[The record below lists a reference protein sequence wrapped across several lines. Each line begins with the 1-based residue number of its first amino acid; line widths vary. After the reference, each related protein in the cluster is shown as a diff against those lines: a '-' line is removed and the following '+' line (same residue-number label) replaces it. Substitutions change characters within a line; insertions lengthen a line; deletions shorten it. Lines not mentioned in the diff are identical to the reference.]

1 VTEHDLNKQLP
12 RILVVDDSVVE
23 RNLSVHMVAK
33 WGYPVEF
40 AASGQE
46 AIELIERD
54 RFQLVLADWQMPG
67 MQGTELCVA
76 LRQLDLGQ
84 YTYIILMSA
93 QDDEEFLIKA
103 LDAGADDVLAKPVD
117 GNELEARLQSA
128 VRRIELQAQLTR
140 KTNEL
145 AHAHEV
151 IAQDLRAVSGLQ
163 RSFLPEAQSPFQG
176 LNYQWLSVPSKY
188 VSGDHLQVFELQRD
202 VYGFYLLDVSGH
214 GIPAA
219 VKSMQLVQMFADRS
233 NTSIVFEGRLGS
245 DGQRIVSKPRDVVAR
260 LNRLFQQTESD
271 LSYFTMI
278 YGVFNTANRNVS
290 LCQAGHPSPLLLSKG
305 STATVLGGGG
315 YPVGLFELDDFEDI
329 ELTLGDDDSLIL
341 YSDGVT
347 EVLSSSS
354 EAFGEER
361 LLEFVNQQSSQGRW
375 SELPE
380 RIQMRVQH
388 WGGSVIRQKGFED
401 DVSILMLAPR
411 PGVLD
416 QCDVVDADRQVPE
429 LIFRLQEIHESRP
442 ATSSVKAGK
451 SVVIVDDSR
460 SFLRIFEAMLHSWG
474 YTVYSAKNGHEAL
487 PLIETHQP
495 DFVLTDWDM
504 PGMSGIE
511 LCEQVRAQKQNAY
524 TYIIMITGYA
534 SRDDLLNSL
543 RVGADDF
550 MTKPVNPGE
559 LKVRLQT
566 AERIA
571 DLHTGLEHRH
581 TELSQLY
588 EALQRDMR
596 EVSRIQRALLP
607 KSKQEPW
614 PFAIQTIYQP
624 HGYVCGKQM
633 GLLETQANEHGFF
646 MLNMA
651 GQDTATALQTMALAR
666 WFSMARATRVLFPI
680 EETSSKI
687 RRYLASPEQVLSQL
701 ASISPSLKDEPPQ
714 FDLLYGLINLDQGT
728 LLVAGIGD
736 WAMVMA
742 QPGLAPAFFGSQGEP
757 PQTPGLG
764 QIIYQGVIAPGS
776 RLYFY
781 PQECANTLGVPKPQV
796 WQQSVLLDDS
806 QGHVL
811 TREFS
816 RLLDSGEHEEGAEG
830 DLCLL
835 GIQWRES
842 FDVQRTELSS
852 SRISELADEF
862 VQTGLAT
869 QDEFTAHEK
878 AFKLGEFLNYT
889 AFSAVA
895 DTVNIGV
902 LSRAV
907 RTFVEELAYS
917 EEICYNTDLVVSEAL
932 TNVMLHGFKD
942 KRPGPAQLTVLA
954 FQRGVGVLIEDLGNC
969 IPQQVLSKMHQEHS
983 FQDGLSLG
991 DLPEGGMGLAFMR
1004 MVSQRFVYQ
1013 AGQNQS
1019 PNRLLLLL

>member
-1 VTEHDLNKQLP
+1 VTEQNPNKLLP

-23 RNLSVHMVAK
+23 RNLFVHMVAK

-40 AASGQE
+40 ASNGQE
-46 AIELIERD
+46 AIALVERD

-67 MQGTELCVA
+67 MQGTEMCVA
-76 LRQLDLGQ
+76 LRQLDLGH

-93 QDDEEFLIKA
+93 QNDEEFLIKA
-103 LDAGADDVLAKPVD
+103 LDAGADDVLTKPVD

-128 VRRIELQAQLTR
+128 VRRIELQAQLAR
-140 KTNEL
+140 KADEL
-145 AHAHEV
+145 AHAHDL

-163 RSFLPEAQSPFQG
+163 RSFLPEAQSTFQG

-188 VSGDHLQVFELQRD
+188 VSGDHLQVFELQRN

-233 NTSIVFEGRLGS
+233 ATSIVFEGRVGS
-245 DGQRIVSKPRDVVAR
+245 DGQRLVSRPREVVAR

-278 YGVFNTANRNVS
+278 YGVFNTATREVS
-290 LCQAGHPSPLLLSKG
+290 LCQAGHPSPLLLSAGKP
-305 STATVLGGGG
+305 ARVLGSGG
-315 YPVGLFELDDFEDI
+315 YPVGLFDLDEFEDI
-329 ELTLGDDDSLIL
+329 ELTLGDEDSLIL

-347 EVLSSSS
+347 EVLSASG

-361 LLEFVNQQSSQGRW
+361 LLEFVDQQSSQGRW
-375 SELPE
+375 SDLPE
-380 RIQMRVQH
+380 RIQMRVQR
-388 WGGSVIRQKGFED
+388 WGGQIIEQKGFED

-416 QCDVVDADRQVPE
+416 QCEVVDADRQVPE
-429 LIFRLQEIHESRP
+429 LVFRLQEVQERRSESKP
-442 ATSSVKAGK
+442 AQVDK
-451 SVVIVDDSR
+451 SIVIVDDSR

-474 YTVYSAKNGHEAL
+474 YTVHAAKNGHQAL
-487 PLIETHQP
+487 ALIEQHQP

-511 LCEQVRAQKQNAY
+511 LCEQVRAHKQNAY

-559 LKVRLQT
+559 LKVRLKT

-571 DLHTGLEHRH
+571 NLHTGLERRH

-607 KSKQEPW
+607 KSKQDPW

-624 HGYVCGKQM
+624 QGYVCGKQM
-633 GLLETQANEHGFF
+633 GLLETQVNEHGFF

-666 WFSMARATRVLFPI
+666 WFSMARATRVLFPV
-680 EETSSKI
+680 EETSSKV
-687 RRYLASPEQVLSQL
+687 RRYLASPEKVLNQL
-701 ASISPSLKDEPPQ
+701 SSISPSLKDEPPQ

-728 LLVAGIGD
+728 LLVAGIGE

-742 QPGLAPAFFGSQGEP
+742 QPGQPPVFLGTQGK
-757 PQTPGLG
+757 QG
-764 QIIYQGVIAPGS
+764 QPTRIGQDIYQGVIKPGS

-781 PQECANTLGVPKPQV
+781 PRECAETLGVPNPEV
-796 WQQSVLLDDS
+796 WKKSVLLEDPK
-806 QGHVL
+806 GHAL

-816 RLLDSGEHEEGAEG
+816 RLLDLSRRETGLDS
-830 DLCLL
+830 DLSLM

-842 FDVQRTELSS
+842 FEVQHTTLPSARVLELV
-852 SRISELADEF
+852 DEF
-862 VQTGLAT
+862 LQTGVAL
-869 QDEFTAHEK
+869 QDEFSQHEQV
-878 AFKLGEFLNYT
+878 FKLGAFLRYT
-889 AFSAVA
+889 AFTAVA

-902 LSRAV
+902 LSRSV
-907 RTFVEELAYS
+907 RTFVEELAYA
-917 EEICYNTDLVVSEAL
+917 EGLCYNTDLAVSEAL
-932 TNVMLHGFKD
+932 TNVMLHGFKGQ
-942 KRPGPAQLTVLA
+942 RPEPIQLAVFA
-954 FQRGVGVLIEDLGNC
+954 FQHGVGVLIEDKGSR
-969 IPQQVLSKMHQEHS
+969 IPEHVLAKMQREHS
-983 FQDGLSLG
+983 FQDDLNLG

-1013 AGQNQS
+1013 AGHNQQC
-1019 PNRLLLLL
+1019 NRLLLLL

>member
-1 VTEHDLNKQLP
+1 VTEHEPNKQLP

-23 RNLSVHMVAK
+23 RNLFVHMVAK

-46 AIELIERD
+46 AIKLVERH

-93 QDDEEFLIKA
+93 QNDEEFLIKA
-103 LDAGADDVLAKPVD
+103 LDAGADDVLTKPVD

-128 VRRIELQAQLTR
+128 VRRIELQARLAR

-145 AHAHEV
+145 AHAHDV
-151 IAQDLRAVSGLQ
+151 IAHDLRAVSGLQ

-233 NTSIVFEGRLGS
+233 ATSIVFEGRLGS
-245 DGQRIVSKPRDVVAR
+245 DGQRLVSRPRDVVAR

-278 YGVFNTANRNVS
+278 YGVFNTANRQVS
-290 LCQAGHPSPLLLSKG
+290 LCQAGHPSPLLLSAGKQ
-305 STATVLGGGG
+305 ANVLGSGG
-315 YPVGLFELDDFEDI
+315 YPVGLFDFDDFEDI
-329 ELTLGDDDSLIL
+329 ELTLGNEDALIL

-347 EVLSSSS
+347 EVLSASS
-354 EAFGEER
+354 EAFGEKR
-361 LLEFVNQQSSQGRW
+361 LLDFVNQQSSQGRW
-375 SELPE
+375 SDLPE

-388 WGGSVIRQKGFED
+388 WGGSVIEQKGFED

-416 QCDVVDADRQVPE
+416 QRDVVDADRQVPE
-429 LIFRLQEIHESRP
+429 LVFRLQEIQANLPSSLP
-442 ATSSVKAGK
+442 AKAGK
-451 SVVIVDDSR
+451 SIVIVDDSR

-474 YTVYSAKNGHEAL
+474 YTVHSAKNGHEAL
-487 PLIETHQP
+487 ALIEKHQP

-550 MTKPVNPGE
+550 MTKPVNPSE
-559 LKVRLQT
+559 LKVRLKT

-571 DLHTGLEHRH
+571 DLHTGLERRH

-607 KSKQEPW
+607 KSKQYPW

-624 HGYVCGKQM
+624 QGYVCGKQM

-666 WFSMARATRVLFPI
+666 WFSMARATRVLFPV

-687 RRYLASPEQVLSQL
+687 RRYLASPEQVLAQL
-701 ASISPSLKDEPPQ
+701 SSISPSLKDEPPQ

-742 QPGLAPAFFGSQGEP
+742 QPGLAPAFLGTHGEP
-757 PQTPGLG
+757 GQALG
-764 QIIYQGVIAPGS
+764 VGQVIYQGVIAPGS

-781 PQECANTLGVPKPQV
+781 PRECANTLGVPDIQV
-796 WQQSVLLDDS
+796 WQQSVLLDDT
-806 QGHVL
+806 QGDVL
-811 TREFS
+811 SREFS
-816 RLLDSGEHEEGAEG
+816 RLLDSGRNEVDIVG
-830 DLCLL
+830 DLSLL

-842 FDVQRTELSS
+842 FEVQRLALPSA
-852 SRISELADEF
+852 RVSELADEF
-862 VQTGLAT
+862 VQTGLT
-869 QDEFTAHEK
+869 LQDEFSSHEH

-889 AFSAVA
+889 AFTAVA

-907 RTFVEELAYS
+907 RAFVEELAYT
-917 EEICYNTDLVVSEAL
+917 EEVCYNTDLVVSEAL

-942 KRPGPAQLTVLA
+942 KRPEPAQLTVLA
-954 FQRGVGVLIEDLGNC
+954 FQHGVGVLIEDWGSS
-969 IPQQVLSKMHQEHS
+969 IPAHVLSKMHHEHS
-983 FQDGLSLG
+983 FQDDLSLG

-1004 MVSQRFVYQ
+1004 MVSRRFVYQ
-1013 AGQNQS
+1013 AKQNQRG
-1019 PNRLLLLL
+1019 NRLLLLL